1 MKEGVRCRVGPRGIA
16 KKTQGVWSMRSR
28 LTLFNRG
35 YIVVFAKRFTWMIFA
50 IVVLVLPA
58 VGQDQMILGPRQ
70 FERDNS
76 GRGAVL
82 CIWAIYL
89 SIQAQT
95 AHCGLARRPVDDAI
109 DEAIVA
115 IDEFIIKNSSL
126 HPTRQMLEDFKRR
139 AAESERS
146 HFLQRRS
153 LKEYCENPDT
163 EHFRRVEAD
172 QLRAGVQRLLEIERE
187 PVMNPCL

>member
-1 MKEGVRCRVGPRGIA
+1 MFDAIVRN
-16 KKTQGVWSMRSR
+16 S
-28 LTLFNRG
+28 FNRG
-35 YIVVFAKRFTWMIFA
+35 NAVIFAMRFTLMILA
-50 IVVLVLPA
+50 IIALAVPA
-58 VGQDQMILGPRQ
+58 IGQDQMILGPRQ

-126 HPTRQMLEDFKRR
+126 RPTRR
-139 AAESERS
+139 
-146 HFLQRRS
+146 
-153 LKEYCENPDT
+153 
-163 EHFRRVEAD
+163 
-172 QLRAGVQRLLEIERE
+172 
-187 PVMNPCL
+187 

>member
-1 MKEGVRCRVGPRGIA
+1 
-16 KKTQGVWSMRSR
+16 MRSCSTRFR
-28 LTLFNRG
+28 LGHIL
-35 YIVVFAKRFTWMIFA
+35 VLAKRSTLMIFA
-50 IVVLVLPA
+50 IAALVLPA
-58 VGQDQMILGPRQ
+58 IGQDQMILGPRQ

-115 IDEFIIKNSSL
+115 IDEFIIRNSSL
-126 HPTRQMLEDFKRR
+126 RPTRQSLEDFKRR

-146 HFLQRRS
+146 HFRQRGS
-153 LKEYCENPDT
+153 YCENPDT
-163 EHFRRVEAD
+163 ERFRSIDAD
-172 QLRAGVQRLLEIERE
+172 QLRAGVQQLLGIERE
-187 PVMNPCL
+187 PVMNPCF

>member
-1 MKEGVRCRVGPRGIA
+1 MFDAIA
-16 KKTQGVWSMRSR
+16 RNS
-28 LTLFNRG
+28 FNRG
-35 YIVVFAKRFTWMIFA
+35 NAVIFAMRFTLMILA
-50 IVVLVLPA
+50 IIALAVPA
-58 VGQDQMILGPRQ
+58 IGQDQMILGPRQ

-126 HPTRQMLEDFKRR
+126 RPTRRMLEDFKRR

-146 HFLQRRS
+146 HFRQRGS
-153 LKEYCENPDT
+153 YCENPDT
-163 EHFRRVEAD
+163 ERFRSIDAD
-172 QLRAGVQRLLEIERE
+172 QLRAGVQQLLGIERE